1 MDLAKDIASNSP
13 LVIKGVKMML
23 DKGEELTADQS
34 LDLVRM
40 WSTSF
45 LTSEDLKE
53 GGFSMM
59 EKRDPKFKGK

>member
-1 MDLAKDIASNSP
+1 MDLAKEIASNSP

-53 GGFSMM
+53 GIFARM

>member
-53 GGFSMM
+53 GVFAMM